1 MIKNLWNIT
10 EVVCGCHGDVNP
22 SMTLKTGH
30 RSMFYSCPKYYPEGR
45 EPGELACVNHLSTD
59 DFQKILDKISSEI
72 ENSLVFGQSMSLLG
86 LKFTVKTIDVKIIS
100 YSDEKIVIQIKNKNA
115 IR

>member
-1 MIKNLWNIT
+1 MIKNLWNTT
-10 EVVCGCHGDVNP
+10 EVVCGCHGEVRP
-22 SMTLKTGH
+22 TMTLKTGH

-59 DFQKILDKISSEI
+59 DFQRVLDKLSSEI
-72 ENSLVFGQSMSLLG
+72 EKNLVFGQSMSLTG
-86 LKFTVKTIDVKIIS
+86 LRFTIKTIDIKVVS
-100 YSDEKIVIQIKNKNA
+100 HSDDKIVIEVTNKNA